1 MEKQTKLL
9 SMKPCG
15 RMVNSQVLD
24 CSRLVA
30 QQRSA
35 VARAADQRLR
45 RTSAALQARHVD
57 DTKMIGHDG
66 SGTNQSFLSAIL
78 PFLMIQLE
86 ISDFKIIDEDLKID
100 GILFLGHRHIFFWG
114 LCPNTTHLT
123 LPGTCCLETAA
134 VGGWN
139 CGGGW
144 QSIDVEVWLK
154 IIETWMFGTLN
165 LSFVAVQAASLWCS

>member
-1 MEKQTKLL
+1 MEKETKLL

-66 SGTNQSFLSAIL
+66 SGTNQRFLFLSY
-78 PFLMIQLE
+78 P
-86 ISDFKIIDEDLKID
+86 
-100 GILFLGHRHIFFWG
+100 
-114 LCPNTTHLT
+114 
-123 LPGTCCLETAA
+123 
-134 VGGWN
+134 
-139 CGGGW
+139 
-144 QSIDVEVWLK
+144 SIPDD
-154 IIETWMFGTLN
+154 
-165 LSFVAVQAASLWCS
+165 SA

>member
-1 MEKQTKLL
+1 MEKETKLL

-66 SGTNQSFLSAIL
+66 FGTNQRFLFLSYPSIPDDSAWDFRFQNNRWSFEMLMASSFLDIAIL
-78 PFLMIQLE
+78 SKHHSPHIA
-86 ISDFKIIDEDLKID
+86 
-100 GILFLGHRHIFFWG
+100 RHV
-114 LCPNTTHLT
+114 
-123 LPGTCCLETAA
+123 LP
-134 VGGWN
+134 WN
-139 CGGGW
+139 CSCGRLELRGGGGW

>member
-1 MEKQTKLL
+1 MEKETKLL

-66 SGTNQSFLSAIL
+66 FGTNQRFLFLSYPSIPDDSAWDFRFQNNRWSFEMLMASSFLDIAIL
-78 PFLMIQLE
+78 SKHHSPHIA
-86 ISDFKIIDEDLKID
+86 
-100 GILFLGHRHIFFWG
+100 RHV
-114 LCPNTTHLT
+114 
-123 LPGTCCLETAA
+123 LP
-134 VGGWN
+134 WN
-139 CGGGW
+139 CSCGRLELRGGGG
-144 QSIDVEVWLK
+144 VGRV
-154 IIETWMFGTLN
+154 
-165 LSFVAVQAASLWCS
+165 

>member
-1 MEKQTKLL
+1 MEKPTKLL
-9 SMKPCG
+9 SMK
-15 RMVNSQVLD
+15 
-24 CSRLVA
+24 SRLVA

-66 SGTNQSFLSAIL
+66 SGTNQRFLFLSYPSIPDSAWDFRFQNNRWRFEMLMASSFLDIA
-78 PFLMIQLE
+78 
-86 ISDFKIIDEDLKID
+86 
-100 GILFLGHRHIFFWG
+100 IFFVWG

-139 CGGGW
+139 CGEGGGSW

-154 IIETWMFGTLN
+154 IIETWMLVSLN

>member
-100 GILFLGHRHIFFWG
+100 DILFF
-114 LCPNTTHLT
+114 
-123 LPGTCCLETAA
+123 
-134 VGGWN
+134 
-139 CGGGW
+139 
-144 QSIDVEVWLK
+144 
-154 IIETWMFGTLN
+154 
-165 LSFVAVQAASLWCS
+165 